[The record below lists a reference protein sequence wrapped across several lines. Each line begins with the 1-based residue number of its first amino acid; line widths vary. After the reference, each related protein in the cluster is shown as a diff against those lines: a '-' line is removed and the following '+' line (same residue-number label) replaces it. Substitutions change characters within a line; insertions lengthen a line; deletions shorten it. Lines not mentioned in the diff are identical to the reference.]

1 MTIRPQTISVAVLLV
16 ALGLIFLLVGNAGV
30 STGVFLPEPTLTPI
44 PPTATPLPDAAV
56 DNWSESAPGQ
66 VTHNGDPE
74 NPAQIVYE
82 TIPLDTFI
90 EQRQLETPAGDAA
103 LPLLDLLQ
111 QRGALYE
118 VQIEELQLQAG
129 PDAVQGPAVEKFGG
143 VPVAMLHITVP
154 PQTLADGRDFP
165 GLDLVEG
172 LVEHGEDE
180 VTFFEY
186 ALSADADPVVFND
199 FRAWLEA
206 NAPRLA
212 GQEDAGAAGDE
223 PAGEPAPEATDE
235 PAPEATAEPDDEP
248 APEATEESAAPA
260 PEATEEP
267 AEEATAEPDDEP
279 APETTEEPAGDEPAP
294 DATDEPAGEA
304 AAPTSGWTEVGPGQY
319 LHATTSNAFV
329 VHEASTVDGFSGQLG
344 IEPPGDDAEE
354 PALDILIAA
363 KNDLEFQV
371 TEIGASFAE
380 DSVEGPEMREYDSV
394 PVAYYH
400 AALDPTT
407 TAEGQPFPGQELA
420 LVIIDQG
427 DGNIRLIQ
435 MQYIYEAERDPVI
448 YADFQTWLEDNAAA
462 LLALVGAEEPAP
474 QPEVTVEPE
483 S

>member
-44 PPTATPLPDAAV
+44 PPTATPLPDPAV

-66 VTHNGDPE
+66 VTHNGDLE
-74 NPAQIVYE
+74 NPAQITYQTV
-82 TIPLDTFI
+82 PLDTFI
-90 EQRQLETPAGDAA
+90 EQRQLETPAEDAP

-111 QRGALYE
+111 QRGELYE
-118 VQIEELQLQAG
+118 VQIEELQLQAE

-143 VPVAMLHITVP
+143 VPVAMLRITVP
-154 PQTLADGRDFP
+154 PQPLADGRDFP

-199 FRAWLEA
+199 FRAWLGA

-212 GQEDAGAAGDE
+212 GQEDEAAAGDE
-223 PAGEPAPEATDE
+223 PADEPAQEATD
-235 PAPEATAEPDDEP
+235 
-248 APEATEESAAPA
+248 
-260 PEATEEP
+260 EP

-279 APETTEEPAGDEPAP
+279 APE
-294 DATDEPAGEA
+294 ATDEPAEEATEEPAEDGAEPAPEATDEPAQEATEEA
-304 AAPTSGWTEVGPGQY
+304 AAPTSGWTEVGQGQY
-319 LHATTSNAFV
+319 LHASTSNAFL
-329 VHEASTVDGFSGQLG
+329 VHEASTVNGFSGQLG
-344 IEPPGDDAEE
+344 IEPPGADAEE
-354 PALDILIAA
+354 PALDVLIAA

-371 TEIGASFAE
+371 TEIGVTFAE

-400 AALDPTT
+400 AALDPST
-407 TAEGQPFPGQELA
+407 TAEGQSFPGQELA

-435 MQYIYEAERDPVI
+435 MQYLYEAERDPAI
-448 YADFQTWLEDNAAA
+448 YADFQTWLEDNAAT
-462 LLALVGAEEPAP
+462 LLDMVGAGEPAP
-474 QPEVTVEPE
+474 PEVTAEPE

>member
-44 PPTATPLPDAAV
+44 PPTATPLPDPAV

-66 VTHNGDPE
+66 VTHNGDLE
-74 NPAQIVYE
+74 NPAQITYQTV
-82 TIPLDTFI
+82 PLDTFI
-90 EQRQLETPAGDAA
+90 EQRQLETPAEDAP

-111 QRGALYE
+111 QRGELYE

-143 VPVAMLHITVP
+143 VPVAMLRITVP

-212 GQEDAGAAGDE
+212 GQEDEAAAGDE
-223 PAGEPAPEATDE
+223 PADE
-235 PAPEATAEPDDEP
+235 PAQ
-248 APEATEESAAPA
+248 
-260 PEATEEP
+260 EATEEP

-279 APETTEEPAGDEPAP
+279 APE
-294 DATDEPAGEA
+294 ATDEPAEGATEEPAEDGAEPAPEATDEPAQEATEEA
-304 AAPTSGWTEVGPGQY
+304 AAPTSGWTEVGQGQY
-319 LHATTSNAFV
+319 LHASTSNAFL

-344 IEPPGDDAEE
+344 IEPPGAGAEE
-354 PALDILIAA
+354 PALDVLIAA

-371 TEIGASFAE
+371 TEIGVTFAE

-400 AALDPTT
+400 AALDPST
-407 TAEGQPFPGQELA
+407 TAEGQSFPGQELA

-435 MQYIYEAERDPVI
+435 MQYLYEAERDPAI
-448 YADFQTWLEDNAAA
+448 YADFQTWLEDNAAT
-462 LLALVGAEEPAP
+462 LLDMVGAGEPAP
-474 QPEVTVEPE
+474 PEVTAEPE